1 MENYYFITYQGIN
14 RGGKISI
21 WNQVIM
27 QTPMDFIKEVE
38 RAERESSDTYR
49 NFVVL
54 NTCVISKEDYE
65 KFASQF

>member
-14 RGGKISI
+14 RGGSISI
-21 WNQVIM
+21 WNQVTM
-27 QTPMDFIKEVE
+27 QTPMDFIKEIE
-38 RAERESSDTYR
+38 RIERESSDTYR

-65 KFASQF
+65 KFAGQF

>member
-14 RGGKISI
+14 RGNSISI
-21 WNQVIM
+21 WNQVTM
-27 QTPMDFIKEVE
+27 QTPMDFIKEIE
-38 RAERESSDTYR
+38 RVERESSDTYR

-65 KFASQF
+65 KFAGQF